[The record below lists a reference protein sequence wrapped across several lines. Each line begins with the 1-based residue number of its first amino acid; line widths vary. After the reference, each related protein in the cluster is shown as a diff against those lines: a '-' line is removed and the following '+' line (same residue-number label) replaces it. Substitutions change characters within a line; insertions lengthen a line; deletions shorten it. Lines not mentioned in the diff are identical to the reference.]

1 MTMRMETT
9 SLVTSKHLPRLV
21 VCFVPNVGYKCLSPL
36 CLSLGAFAGTVTSV
50 SDTPGCMAHFDR
62 KEYYYNKHTT
72 GHVRTNE
79 FRICATARNF
89 KAPTA
94 KTPLA
99 PSSAP
104 SVAPT
109 LAPSTPPT
117 TGQPTKHPTAQPTRT
132 PTAAPTTTAQST
144 LAPTKSPSASPHYL
158 AMLAMFKSRT
168 NSGQTGVRCVNA

>member
-1 MTMRMETT
+1 M
-9 SLVTSKHLPRLV
+9 
-21 VCFVPNVGYKCLSPL
+21 
-36 CLSLGAFAGTVTSV
+36 

-79 FRICATARNF
+79 FRICVTARNF

-94 KTPLA
+94 KTSLA

-104 SVAPT
+104 SVTPT

-117 TGQPTKHPTAQPTRT
+117 TGQPTKHPTAQPTRKPTGT
-132 PTAAPTTTAQST
+132 PTTSPSAQPT

-158 AMLAMFKSRT
+158 AMLAMFKSKT
-168 NSGQTGVRCVNA
+168 NSGQTDVECVNA